1 MKTYFSAAMIVLVL
15 AVVGCT
21 PPTKTIDVT
30 NDEGKAVMEL
40 DYRDFDKAAVE
51 MVQSMIA
58 SGVFK
63 KPDGSRY
70 VVTTATVL
78 NDTMQRIDTE
88 QLTFKIEQELMN
100 SGMVTMTSAVG
111 GKGTMG
117 PPSRQP
123 NEVPGGKRGPDGA
136 PDQMVNQIRELRD
149 SEKADEF
156 KPGTLPGK
164 GQLIA
169 PELSISGKILQ
180 RNVRYDNNLQQVEYY
195 FQLRVSELASGTTYW
210 QKESLIGKRGSKKV
224 VPW

>member
-1 MKTYFSAAMIVLVL
+1 MKTYLSVGVMFLVLVF
-15 AVVGCT
+15 AGCT
-21 PPTKTIDVT
+21 AGTKNIDVV

-63 KPDGSRY
+63 KADGSRY
-70 VVTTATVL
+70 VVTTAKVL
-78 NDTMQRIDTE
+78 NDTMQRIDTD

-111 GKGTMG
+111 GKG
-117 PPSRQP
+117 
-123 NEVPGGKRGPDGA
+123 A
-136 PDQMVNQIRELRD
+136 PDQMVHQLRELRD

-156 KPGTLPGK
+156 KQGTLPGK
-164 GQLIA
+164 GQIIA
-169 PELSISGKILQ
+169 PELSISGKIFQ

-195 FQLRVSELASGTTYW
+195 FQLRVSEIASGATYW